1 MPSDRIKTVVV
12 RCKVNE
18 SSARAVERAVD
29 AESPDHVCLGSRGL
43 GSLQGA
49 LLNAVGLGSVGEHVV
64 KHVRVPVTV
73 VPLSTPVPENIT
85 VRTGVSEH
93 GL

>member
-1 MPSDRIKTVVV
+1 M
-12 RCKVNE
+12 
-18 SSARAVERAVD
+18 ERPQ
-29 AESPDHVCLGSRGL
+29 SPDHVCLGSRGL
-43 GSLQGA
+43 GSLQTA

-64 KHVRVPVTV
+64 KNVRVPVTV